1 MYLQLQLYSNFYHYR
16 NINVCFLQSIEQ
28 AKIINKKIKYVKNT
42 TNKIN
47 LDNIYRNHTNLYV
60 FIQIYTQI

>member
-1 MYLQLQLYSNFYHYR
+1 MYLQLQLYSNFYRYR

-28 AKIINKKIKYVKNT
+28 AKIINEKIKYVKNT

-47 LDNIYRNHTNLYV
+47 LGCIYRNHTNLYV